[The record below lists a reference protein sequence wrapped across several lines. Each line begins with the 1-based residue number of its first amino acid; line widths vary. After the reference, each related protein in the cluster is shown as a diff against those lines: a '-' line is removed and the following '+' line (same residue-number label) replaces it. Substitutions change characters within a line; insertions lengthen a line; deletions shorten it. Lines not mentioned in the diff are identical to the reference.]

1 MDLINRI
8 NYTRFLGRE
17 FLTWLWY
24 RSDLNEG
31 MFDIPTGPVEVWF
44 DAKLTLE
51 AQGDLKEQNVVKAEN
66 PTEADEARAALLT
79 GKLVA
84 EARLR
89 IIRDQKQWTLNVKG
103 DTLALS
109 GVKIPA
115 LLSREDDEQL
125 FERFYL
131 MEELEDLFA
140 DLYEQ
145 FIRTRLDDETWAPE
159 VQAIRAW
166 VHQMPSD
173 G

>member
-8 NYTRFLGRE
+8 NFTRFLGRE
-17 FLTWLWY
+17 FLTWLWF
-24 RSDLNEG
+24 RSDGHEG
-31 MFDIPTGPVEVWF
+31 IFDIPTGAVEVWF

-66 PTEADEARAALLT
+66 PTEADEAHASLLA

-89 IIRDQKQWTLNVKG
+89 IIRDQKQWTANVKG

-115 LLSREDDEQL
+115 LLSRDDEEQL
-125 FERFYL
+125 YERFYL
-131 MEELEDLFA
+131 MEELEDLFN

-145 FIRTRLDDETWAPE
+145 FIGLRLDDDAWREE
-159 VQAIRAW
+159 IQAIRSW
-166 VHQMPSD
+166 VHQLPAEA
-173 G
+173 

>member
-17 FLTWLWY
+17 FLTWLWF
-24 RSDLNEG
+24 RSDTREG
-31 MFDIPTGPVEVWF
+31 LFELQGGPVEVWF

-51 AQGDLKEQNVVKAEN
+51 AQGDLKEQNVIKAEN
-66 PTEADEARAALLT
+66 PTEADEARASLLT

-84 EARLR
+84 DARLR

-115 LLSREDDEQL
+115 LLSRDDEEQL
-125 FERFYL
+125 YERFYL

-145 FIRTRLDDETWAPE
+145 FIRTRLDDDAWRDE
-159 VQAIRAW
+159 VQTIRSW
-166 VHQMPSD
+166 VHQAPVD
-173 G
+173 